1 MMLVKTASRRGALP
15 CQIFE
20 SLYEKVYRRETLEQQ
35 NSAERA
41 GEEGRSCQDIQ
52 SAEFY
57 HKKEAEE
64 ADKKILFEKFPSSKM
79 RRKV

>member
-1 MMLVKTASRRGALP
+1 MMLVKTASRRGGLP

-41 GEEGRSCQDIQ
+41 GEGRSCQDIQ

-64 ADKKILFEKFPSSKM
+64 ADKKILSEKFPSSKM